1 MLKIRLSREGRKA
14 LPMYRIVLIDSR
26 KKRDGA
32 YLDLLGTYNP
42 FSKDIKLDREKYD
55 LYLSRGAQPTDVVKN
70 LHKIV
75 VGTGE

>member
-1 MLKIRLSREGRKA
+1 MLKIRLSRGGRKA

-42 FSKDIKLDREKYD
+42 FSKDLKIDKEKYD
-55 LYLSRGAQPTDVVKN
+55 TYLSRGAQPTDVVKN
-70 LHKIV
+70 LYRV
-75 VGTGE
+75 FVGGGE

>member
-1 MLKIRLSREGRKA
+1 MLKIRLARGGRKA

-42 FSKDIKLDREKYD
+42 FSKDLKMDTEKYN
-55 LYLSRGAQPTDVVKN
+55 LYLSKGAQPTDVVKN
-70 LHKIV
+70 LHRLA
-75 VGTGE
+75 VGGGE